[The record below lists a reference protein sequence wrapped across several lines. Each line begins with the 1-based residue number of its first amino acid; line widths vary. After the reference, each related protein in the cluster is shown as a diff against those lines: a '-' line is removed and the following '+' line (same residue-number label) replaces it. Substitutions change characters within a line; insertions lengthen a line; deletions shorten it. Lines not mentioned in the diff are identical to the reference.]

1 MEIKCVNTCNVLRRV
16 SAVSGTNS
24 PTKASYL
31 IKQCNLIVTTNLL
44 CFEVEILLVQTSI
57 CFLTGKVGFLLSS
70 VVPLI
75 LAGDPLDPGSVL
87 ERGLMEGPQ
96 ELSSVRRRSVGDS
109 FQNHSFC

>member
-1 MEIKCVNTCNVLRRV
+1 MEIKCVNIYNVLRRV

-31 IKQCNLIVTTNLL
+31 IKQYNLIVTTNLF
-44 CFEVEILLVQTSI
+44 CFEVEILFVQTSI

-70 VVPLI
+70 VVSLI
-75 LAGDPLDPGSVL
+75 LADDPLDPKSVL
-87 ERGLMEGPQ
+87 ERGLMKGPQ
-96 ELSSVRRRSVGDS
+96 ELSSVRRSVGDS